1 MDPNPELRNQGDK
14 GDGAA
19 GLGLDLNQLDDPD
32 QVINDPCITSPELR
46 TKSAGRLTNKT
57 GCHIQD
63 LKKVFTPQKNRKAL
77 EKGSNGAPITPVDLS
92 KKPKGRTKSLH

>member
-46 TKSAGRLTNKT
+46 TKSAGR
-57 GCHIQD
+57 
-63 LKKVFTPQKNRKAL
+63 
-77 EKGSNGAPITPVDLS
+77 S
-92 KKPKGRTKSLH
+92 RTKLGVIFKI